1 MNYTKGCEG
10 MQYRLSVRELV
21 EFLFQ
26 SGDLVY
32 SGQSVERANLGSRIH
47 RMLQSQATGDYQSE
61 VYLKQETIIED
72 VTFVIDGRADGI
84 LKDEHGITIEE
95 IKTTALPHDEI
106 NDSCFVHGAQAYCYG
121 YLYAMQHACEQ
132 LTIQLTYYQIETK
145 HIFTFQQVK
154 TQEQLTAFYLD
165 CLKQHLRWAR
175 LSQNIRIASSTT
187 LKKLTFPFSS
197 YRKGQRQFA
206 VAVYKTILDKQNLF
220 AQAPTGIG
228 KTISTIFP
236 SLKAI
241 GEGKAEKLF
250 YLCAKNITASVAY
263 DTIALLQKQDV
274 SFKTVCI
281 TAKDKICLLEERNCD
296 PKVCPYAKGY
306 YDRNKNALYELLS
319 GEDFMN
325 KEVIVQMAK
334 QHDICPFELSLDA
347 SLYADVIICD
357 YNYVFDPHVYLKRF
371 FMEKGNY
378 IFLVDEAHNLIDRG
392 REMYSAVLEKE
403 QFLSI
408 RKKIPKDAVLLHK
421 ALQAVLSEFAKLK
434 KCCEYSD
441 FFADEEPCLPFLEKL
456 ESFFEHC
463 DAYLQSEHE
472 ESHDD
477 ELKDVYF
484 AVNAYIRIAD
494 YYDEHFVT
502 LIQKDANNVI
512 VKQFCMNPRHPLQ
525 NIMKKGR
532 STILFSATLSPID
545 YYLELLGG
553 DEMTPRL
560 SLPSPFAKQQIKV
573 IINNAI
579 STKYRNRSHSLIAI
593 VEMIHACV
601 LAKAGNYIVF
611 CPSYAYL
618 QQIAEEFANQY
629 PDIAISIQDG
639 NMNDEQ
645 KQAYLKQFEEMD
657 GLHVA
662 FCVLGGMF
670 AEGIDLKG
678 DRLIGAIIIGVG
690 LPKLHP
696 QLDLIKAHFDEIN
709 QMGYAY
715 AYQFPGMNKVLQAA
729 GRVIR
734 SLSDKGMVAFIDERF
749 TTRFYLNLLPIQYA
763 HYEIINEPQRVY
775 TVLSSFWQE

>member
-1 MNYTKGCEG
+1 
-10 MQYRLSVRELV
+10 
-21 EFLFQ
+21 
-26 SGDLVY
+26 
-32 SGQSVERANLGSRIH
+32 
-47 RMLQSQATGDYQSE
+47 
-61 VYLKQETIIED
+61 
-72 VTFVIDGRADGI
+72 
-84 LKDEHGITIEE
+84 
-95 IKTTALPHDEI
+95 
-106 NDSCFVHGAQAYCYG
+106 
-121 YLYAMQHACEQ
+121 
-132 LTIQLTYYQIETK
+132 
-145 HIFTFQQVK
+145 
-154 TQEQLTAFYLD
+154 
-165 CLKQHLRWAR
+165 
-175 LSQNIRIASSTT
+175 
-187 LKKLTFPFSS
+187 
-197 YRKGQRQFA
+197 
-206 VAVYKTILDKQNLF
+206 
-220 AQAPTGIG
+220 
-228 KTISTIFP
+228 
-236 SLKAI
+236 
-241 GEGKAEKLF
+241 
-250 YLCAKNITASVAY
+250 
-263 DTIALLQKQDV
+263 
-274 SFKTVCI
+274 
-281 TAKDKICLLEERNCD
+281 
-296 PKVCPYAKGY
+296 
-306 YDRNKNALYELLS
+306 
-319 GEDFMN
+319 MN
-325 KEVIVQMAK
+325 KEVIVHMAK

-456 ESFFEHC
+456 ESFSEHC

-553 DEMTPRL
+553 DEKTPRL

-696 QLDLIKAHFDEIN
+696 QLDLITAHVDEIN

-749 TTRFYLNLLPIQYA
+749 TTRFYRNLLPIQYA

>member
-1 MNYTKGCEG
+1 
-10 MQYRLSVRELV
+10 
-21 EFLFQ
+21 
-26 SGDLVY
+26 
-32 SGQSVERANLGSRIH
+32 
-47 RMLQSQATGDYQSE
+47 
-61 VYLKQETIIED
+61 
-72 VTFVIDGRADGI
+72 
-84 LKDEHGITIEE
+84 
-95 IKTTALPHDEI
+95 
-106 NDSCFVHGAQAYCYG
+106 
-121 YLYAMQHACEQ
+121 
-132 LTIQLTYYQIETK
+132 
-145 HIFTFQQVK
+145 
-154 TQEQLTAFYLD
+154 
-165 CLKQHLRWAR
+165 
-175 LSQNIRIASSTT
+175 
-187 LKKLTFPFSS
+187 
-197 YRKGQRQFA
+197 
-206 VAVYKTILDKQNLF
+206 
-220 AQAPTGIG
+220 
-228 KTISTIFP
+228 
-236 SLKAI
+236 
-241 GEGKAEKLF
+241 
-250 YLCAKNITASVAY
+250 
-263 DTIALLQKQDV
+263 
-274 SFKTVCI
+274 
-281 TAKDKICLLEERNCD
+281 
-296 PKVCPYAKGY
+296 
-306 YDRNKNALYELLS
+306 
-319 GEDFMN
+319 
-325 KEVIVQMAK
+325 
-334 QHDICPFELSLDA
+334 
-347 SLYADVIICD
+347 
-357 YNYVFDPHVYLKRF
+357 
-371 FMEKGNY
+371 
-378 IFLVDEAHNLIDRG
+378 
-392 REMYSAVLEKE
+392 MYSAVLEKE

-456 ESFFEHC
+456 ESFSEHC

-532 STILFSATLSPID
+532 GTILFSATLSPID

-553 DEMTPRL
+553 DEKTPRL

-749 TTRFYLNLLPIQYA
+749 TTRFYRNLLPIQYA